1 MVELWTGKRRKKENL
16 MEIKS
21 NEKYLRESD
30 KDQCQAMK
38 TQIQVRGSMKNETQ
52 TRKQDTKKFIFKK
65 SLE

>member
-1 MVELWTGKRRKKENL
+1 MVELWTGKEKKKRNL

-38 TQIQVRGSMKNETQ
+38 TQIQVRGSMKQETQ
-52 TRKQDTKKFIFKK
+52 TETGY
-65 SLE
+65 